1 MVFKLA
7 PKWCWKIL
15 LLHKQIRN
23 FSTVT
28 WASLCRLISAFFEH
42 KFQGHPM
49 KFLQFLKWSMLLD
62 NETFQKLWTWFGD
75 KAKWDLNQGVMSWG
89 VWRFEI
95 GGFLWAL
102 KIQFRFLKM
111 SLLFVQNHN
120 NGKLLIEICCFCFV
134 WSFLSFR
141 FFESVRKLL
150 WEKKWNALGLGPEA
164 VPHLVSKSMALSDK
178 GVRVGI
184 HTCQITPRYD

>member
-1 MVFKLA
+1 MVFRLA
-7 PKWCWKIL
+7 PSGAGKSSS
-15 LLHKQIRN
+15 LHKQIRN

-28 WASLCRLISAFFEH
+28 WASLYRLISAFFEH
-42 KFQGHPM
+42 NFQGHPM
-49 KFLQFLKWSMLLD
+49 KLLQFLKWSMLLD
-62 NETFQKLWTWFGD
+62 NETFQKLGTWFGK
-75 KAKWDLNQGVMSWG
+75 KAKWDLIRVSCH
-89 VWRFEI
+89 FEI

-120 NGKLLIEICCFCFV
+120 NGKWLIEICCFCFV

-164 VPHLVSKSMALSDK
+164 VPHLVLRA
-178 GVRVGI
+178 
-184 HTCQITPRYD
+184 